1 MPLNIPNPEYK
12 RIVIVGGGF
21 GGLMLARKLVN
32 TKYQIILVDKNNY
45 HQFPPLFYQVAMAGL
60 EPSSIV
66 FPFRKLFQKVENV
79 LFRVAELQS
88 VDYEGK
94 YIYTN
99 NGKLRF
105 DYLVLA
111 LGTDTNYYGNANIAE
126 HTIPMKSVAEALY
139 LRNAILSD
147 YEKALLTNDVEEQ
160 QSLMDIV
167 IVGGGPTGVEIAGAL
182 AEMKRDVLPIEYS
195 ELQCNDID
203 YYLIQSG
210 NQLLKGMSDN
220 AAKTSEK
227 FLTDLGVKIIKNARV
242 TDYDGK
248 TVTMDNGQKIQT
260 LKVIWAAGVTSLK
273 IEGLN
278 EDDYGFSNRLKVDET
293 CKLENYENFYCI
305 GDNCIMH
312 QEHYPEGHPQVAQV
326 AIQQAKF
333 LADHL
338 KRLVDNRPTKKFQYK
353 DLGAMA
359 TIGRHKAVV
368 DFPKWQI
375 SGFFAWLIW
384 LFIHLISI
392 MGVKNKV
399 FIFLNWLWS
408 YFTYD
413 QALRLIIKPSK
424 KGKNLE

>member
-21 GGLMLARKLVN
+21 GGLILARKLIR

-79 LFRVAELQS
+79 LFRVAEMQS
-88 VDYEGK
+88 VDYKEK

-105 DYLVLA
+105 DYLVMA
-111 LGTDTNYYGNANIAE
+111 LGTDTNYYGNENIANF
-126 HTIPMKSVAEALY
+126 TIPMKSVAEALY

-167 IVGGGPTGVEIAGAL
+167 VVGGGPTGVEVAGAL
-182 AEMKRDVLPIEYS
+182 AEMKRDVLPIEYN
-195 ELQCNDID
+195 ELQCSNID

-210 NQLLKGMSDN
+210 NQLLKGMSEN
-220 AAKTSEK
+220 AAKASEK
-227 FLTDLGVKIIKNARV
+227 FLLDLGVKIIKNARV
-242 TDYDGK
+242 TDYDGE
-248 TVTMDNGQKIQT
+248 TVTVDNGMIIHTK
-260 LKVIWAAGVTSLK
+260 KVIWAAGVTAFK
-273 IEGLN
+273 IEGFQ
-278 EDDYGFSNRLKVDET
+278 EDDYGSSNRLKVDET
-293 CKLENYENFYCI
+293 CKMLNYDNIYCI
-305 GDNCIMH
+305 GDNSIMN
-312 QEHYPEGHPQVAQV
+312 QEKYPEGHPQVAQV
-326 AIQQAKF
+326 AIQQAKY
-333 LADHL
+333 LANHF
-338 KRLVDNRPTKKFQYK
+338 KKIADNKPTKTFQYK

-368 DFPKWQI
+368 DFPGWKLN
-375 SGFFAWLIW
+375 GAFAWLIW
-384 LFIHLISI
+384 LFVHLISI

-424 KGKNLE
+424 KGRKLE